1 VSTSST
7 RPDPTSGERAGKHPE
22 DRVRSKLVGAGR
34 VFAVVI
40 GPLLAIAAL
49 KLGEAV
55 LVPLVAGIFLAV
67 VVRPIHRRLGAALPR
82 PLRWLGLVVAMLTLL
97 AGLAAFGGAVT
108 LSGRAVADEF
118 QARRPEIESQ
128 LGRLRAVAGRVGL
141 DIPGGSEAAPAPGGS
156 QGEAQGGSPGG
167 AQGGRAERT
176 LRSVVAGFTTLL
188 LALAFAALGLAE
200 ADEVRRRIAHTGN
213 GGGARGA
220 LAAIDEAVPA
230 FRRYVWV
237 KTLTSALTGVVTWLA
252 ALAFGLP
259 LAWVWGFLAFLLEY
273 VPSVG
278 SALAVVPP
286 TLMALAEGGLTKAA
300 AVLLVIGGLQ
310 VFFGNVVDPR
320 LEGKMMSLSPFGV
333 LLSIVF
339 WGWLWGPA
347 GALLA
352 VPLTVAVVIA
362 CRHIPG
368 ARGVATVVA
377 GDGVPEREDEKR

>member
-1 VSTSST
+1 MRS
-7 RPDPTSGERAGKHPE
+7 
-22 DRVRSKLVGAGR
+22 RVVGAGR
-34 VFAVVI
+34 VFAILVGPVLVVA
-40 GPLLAIAAL
+40 GL
-49 KLGEAV
+49 KFGKTV

-67 VVRPIHRRLGAALPR
+67 IVRPIQCRLRAVLPNR
-82 PLRWLGLVVAMLTLL
+82 LKWLGLVVAMLTVL

-108 LSGRAVADEF
+108 FSGRAVAEEF
-118 QARRPEIESQ
+118 QSRRPEIESQ
-128 LGRLRAVAGRVGL
+128 LARIRAVAGRVGL
-141 DIPGGSEAAPAPGGS
+141 DIPGGGSSPVGGQGAPAQEAP
-156 QGEAQGGSPGG
+156 QGAEQGGAQGG

-176 LRSVVAGFTTLL
+176 LRSVAAGLAALL
-188 LALAFAALGLAE
+188 LTLAFAALGLAE

-213 GGGARGA
+213 GGGARRA

-237 KTLTSALTGVVTWLA
+237 KSLTSALTGLATWLA

-278 SALAVVPP
+278 SVIAIVPP
-286 TLMALAEGGLTKAA
+286 TLMALAEGGPTKAA
-300 AVLLVIGGLQ
+300 AVFLVIGSLQ

-320 LEGKMMSLSPFGV
+320 LEGKLMSLSPFGV

-352 VPLTVAVVIA
+352 VPLTVGVVIA

-377 GDGVPEREDEKR
+377 GDGVPERDDGTR